1 MDTSSLPL
9 EIRAKLA
16 ELDLELSE
24 GDITQKGY
32 EKKKARLLEPFA
44 ASMQPVRVMPA
55 EGIPAKVEDKKSKHQ
70 YEKAQKKKAKRN
82 LKSSKQSRRDDR
94 YRSDAHTE
102 AVQQALAKHNKS
114 KRVPVLPLGLKRRSL
129 IAHNVY
135 LASDESSDEDASTD
149 ASGGGEFDLSLK
161 RKTDDSSSDRS
172 SHSANPSPLPT
183 HRFDPSAIKLKS
195 PSERSRQ
202 IVQRNSSSLST
213 SSNEDL
219 SSISNKIRLAQ
230 RNSSSASDN
239 QPQPLARVLQQS
251 VSWEAQ
257 RSGGPPTPLS
267 KKIAD
272 IMPQIL
278 PGSRP
283 TSQSLPPDVANI
295 TSSGGFPPPPCEEE
309 LLAATKSSPIVIK
322 PSPSIGR
329 RSDTTSYGR
338 TSISSVED
346 DEDAPAVTKVS
357 AKIQQLLNT
366 LKETEEEHEL
376 ERQSVTHVNK
386 LAMKLQRPKKKPL
399 IEYFQDDQEELE
411 PPPFDENAPRPGGP
425 ISKPTKGEPAT
436 EHSNLP
442 HSLEAAI
449 HRCGTANPKAPCL
462 TSVNGNGKSANTLTY
477 GKLLSRMRKIAYTL
491 THKRGVAPGSRIALV
506 FPNSDP
512 ISYVCTFYGCMLA
525 GIVPVTVEVPMSS
538 KDAGSSQLGFLLG
551 NCGVQVALTCDACV
565 KGLPKNEKGEIV
577 QLKGWPKLQWI
588 LTDSKHLPK
597 VPSNWEPTAR
607 SPDNQLAYIEYK
619 TGKNNSVVGVAHS
632 RSLIH
637 NHCKSLVSTLCYNPG
652 DVMINLLD
660 FKRGVGLVHGLLAS
674 IFTGMHVFCIPYALM
689 KHDPMQWL
697 SILTKNKA
705 SLALVK
711 SRDLHWTLAMHRENA
726 HIDLKT
732 LRMLLVSDAANPWSL
747 GSSDVFLQEFE
758 RKGLRRD
765 AVCPCAWSTEALTVA
780 VRRPGTEAIATT
792 ISLHSLSFGVIQ
804 TEVNNQATSLMIQ
817 DVGSVFPGA
826 TIAVVRTD
834 DSIEFCHSD
843 EVGELLLCPK
853 KGGYKDSLYFGL
865 AGISEKVFRAHP
877 KNERLPYIRTGLLG
891 YVGPSGRVFVTGK
904 IDGLLRI
911 SGHMHN
917 ADDIVA
923 TVLAVE
929 PVRFVYRGRI
939 AVFSINVLK
948 DERLVIIVEQKP
960 DVTEEECFKWMSS
973 VIQAVDGIHGV
984 GVYCLSLLA
993 PNGLPKTP
1001 LGGVH
1006 LSETI
1011 SRYLE
1016 GVLRP
1021 SNILMCPH
1029 QCVTNLPKPRTRH
1042 KDIGAASLLQ
1052 GQVVTGVRLAEASGR
1067 ILPPS
1072 SDGELDSDIPGA
1084 KKNTRRQSGGGSQ
1097 TNTLESKRRSQF
1109 LAEILKWRAATTPDH
1124 VLFSQINS
1132 KGGVGIQLTCSQ
1144 LHKKAEKVAQLLMS
1158 CPSSAG
1164 VPSLSTGDHVA
1175 LMFNPGVD
1183 LIAGFYGCLYAG
1195 CIPVPIRPIHPRAVA
1210 ATSPTVKMIVNVSKA
1225 VAILTFAQM
1234 SRMLKSKEVLS
1245 VLGSQDQSWPP
1256 IIDCEENP
1264 KKKLPVAY
1272 RPPTPEL
1279 LAYLDFSVSTAGTLM
1294 GIKISHLTAS
1304 QLCRSI
1310 KLQCELY
1317 PSRSIALCLDPYS
1330 GLSFALWC
1338 LNSIFSGHYSILIP
1352 PSEVETNP
1360 HLWLQVVSQY
1370 KVRDV
1375 YLTYSIMDICTKDL
1389 AQQVPSLKSRGIS
1402 LSNVRTCVIVA
1413 EERPRIRLV
1422 SNFSK
1427 LYKDLGLSTR
1437 AITTSFGCR
1446 VNIAICL
1453 QGASCPDPSTVYVD
1467 TRSLRNDRVSLVEKG
1482 SPHSLCLMEA
1492 GKILPGTKV
1501 VIADCDTRGQCGD
1514 SRLGEVWVASTHSS
1528 NGYYAVYGGEA
1539 DADYRDHFEVRLKT
1553 GDTRTTYCR
1562 TGYLGFLRRTEL
1574 TSATGERHDA
1584 LYVVGPLEETL
1595 EIRGMRY
1602 HPIDIENSVV
1612 RCSNRIVEC
1621 AVFYSNN
1628 LLVVAVELDGNENT
1642 ALDLVPL
1649 VTNIILEEQY
1659 LIAGVVAVLD
1669 PGSIP
1674 VNSRGEKQR
1683 MHLRDSFLQDKLD
1696 PIYVAYNM

>member
-32 EKKKARLLEPFA
+32 EKKKARLLESCA
-44 ASMQPVRVMPA
+44 ALMQPVRVMPVA
-55 EGIPAKVEDKKSKHQ
+55 GIPTKAEEKKSKQQ
-70 YEKAQKKKAKRN
+70 YEKAQKKKPKRN

-102 AVQQALAKHNKS
+102 AVQQALAKHNKT

-129 IAHNVY
+129 VAHNVY
-135 LASDESSDEDASTD
+135 MASDESSDEDASTD
-149 ASGGGEFDLSLK
+149 ASGGGDFDLSLK
-161 RKTDDSSSDRS
+161 RKTDDSSSDIS
-172 SHSANPSPLPT
+172 SHSAHPSPLPQP
-183 HRFDPSAIKLKS
+183 RFDPTAIKLKS

-213 SSNEDL
+213 SSNED
-219 SSISNKIRLAQ
+219 SSLRGNRIRLAQ
-230 RNSSSASDN
+230 RNSSSASDQA
-239 QPQPLARVLQQS
+239 QPHPLAKVLQQS
-251 VSWEAQ
+251 VSWEGLGQ
-257 RSGGPPTPLS
+257 RPGGPPTPLT

-295 TSSGGFPPPPCEEE
+295 TSFPPPPTEEE
-309 LLAATKSSPIVIK
+309 LLINSKSYTPPSVVK
-322 PSPSIGR
+322 PSPSTGR
-329 RSDTTSYGR
+329 RSDNTSYGR
-338 TSISSVED
+338 TSLSSMED
-346 DEDAPAVTKVS
+346 ENEDAPAVTKVS

-366 LKETEEEHEL
+366 LK
-376 ERQSVTHVNK
+376 
-386 LAMKLQRPKKKPL
+386 RPKKKPL

-411 PPPFDENAPRPGGP
+411 SPPIDENAPKPGGP
-425 ISKPTKGEPAT
+425 ISKPTKGETAT
-436 EHSNLP
+436 EHSLP

-491 THKRGVAPGSRIALV
+491 THKRGVIPGSRVALV

-512 ISYVCTFYGCMLA
+512 ISYVCTFYGCILA

-551 NCGVQVALTCDACV
+551 SCGVQVALTCDACV

-577 QLKGWPKLQWI
+577 QLKGWPKLQWVMS
-588 LTDSKHLPK
+588 DSKHLPK
-597 VPSNWEPTAR
+597 VPSNWEPPTRTAE
-607 SPDNQLAYIEYK
+607 NQLAYIEYK
-619 TGKNNSVVGVAHS
+619 TGKNNSVVGIAHS
-632 RSLIH
+632 RTLIH
-637 NHCKSLVSTLCYNPG
+637 NHCKSLVGTLCYNPG

-732 LRMLLVSDAANPWSL
+732 LRMLLISDAANPWSL
-747 GSSDVFLQEFE
+747 GSSDVFFQEFE

-765 AVCPCAWSTEALTVA
+765 AVCPCAWSAEALTVS

-792 ISLHSLSFGVIQ
+792 ISLHSLSYGVIQ
-804 TEVNNQATSLMIQ
+804 TVNNQATSLMIQ

-834 DSIEFCHSD
+834 DSMEFCHTD

-853 KGGYKDSLYFGL
+853 KGGYQDSMYFGL
-865 AGISEKVFRAHP
+865 AGISEKVFKAHP
-877 KNERLPYIRTGLLG
+877 QNERLPYIRTGLMG

-939 AVFSINVLK
+939 AVFSIKVLK

-960 DVTEEECFKWMSS
+960 DAIEEECFKWMSS

-1029 QCVTNLPKPRTRH
+1029 QCVTNLPKPRQRH

-1067 ILPPS
+1067 TLPPS

-1084 KKNTRRQSGGGSQ
+1084 KKNSRRQSGGGSQ
-1097 TNTLESKRRSQF
+1097 TNTLESKRRSQY

-1124 VLFSQINS
+1124 VLFSQVNS
-1132 KGGVGIQLTCSQ
+1132 KGSVGSQITCSQ

-1195 CIPVPIRPIHPRAVA
+1195 CIPVPIRPIHPRAVV
-1210 ATSPTVKMIVNVSKA
+1210 ATSLTVKMIVNVSKA

-1234 SRMLKSKEVLS
+1234 ARMLKSKEVLS
-1245 VLGSQDQSWPP
+1245 SLGNQDQSWPP

-1264 KKKLPVAY
+1264 KKKLPVTY
-1272 RPPTPEL
+1272 RPPTPEM

-1294 GIKISHLTAS
+1294 GIKISHLMAS

-1338 LNSIFSGHYSILIP
+1338 LNSIFAGHHSILIP

-1360 HLWLQVVSQY
+1360 QLWLQVVSQY
-1370 KVRDV
+1370 KIRDV
-1375 YLTYSIMDICTKDL
+1375 YLTYSVMDICTKDL
-1389 AQQVPSLKSRGIS
+1389 AQQVASLKSRGIS

-1422 SNFSK
+1422 SHFSK

-1514 SRLGEVWVASTHSS
+1514 SRLGEVWVASTHNS

-1553 GDTRTTYCR
+1553 GDTRTTFCR
-1562 TGYLGFLRRTEL
+1562 TGYLGFLRRTDL

-1584 LYVVGPLEETL
+1584 LYVVGSLEETL

-1612 RCSNRIVEC
+1612 RCSNKIVEC

-1628 LLVVAVELDGNENT
+1628 LLVVAVELEGNENT